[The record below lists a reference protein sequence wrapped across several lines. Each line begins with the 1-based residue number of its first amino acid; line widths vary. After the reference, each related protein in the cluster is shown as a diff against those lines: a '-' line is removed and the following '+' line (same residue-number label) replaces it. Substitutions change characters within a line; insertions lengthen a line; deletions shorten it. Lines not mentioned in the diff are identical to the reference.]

1 MTIATMHSSPLGVVR
16 SALLTACLLTPAAAL
31 AQSQSADVEA
41 RKVLAQT
48 CSAILPPTPP
58 EEVAVKNELAT
69 MLWAARVGAT
79 LRGTPDVQAVGQ
91 MLRDLAASN
100 YDWSRLDASA
110 QLAQFRAKW
119 APNYRLDSVVTEAI
133 VKLSADKKLPIM
145 SRLLVL
151 PCGANADPTPQQQR
165 RTLTIQWIKQPRSD
179 RRTAATAR
187 IPGAILTFVEFLNG
201 FQNIAF
207 QFEDGNICFGSSQ
220 AAKQLFMICG
230 TNSARY
236 ELSRKE
242 GETSFLLEWVTEP

>member
-1 MTIATMHSSPLGVVR
+1 MTIGTMHSGSLGVVR
-16 SALLTACLLTPAAAL
+16 SALLTACLLTPSAAL
-31 AQSQSADVEA
+31 AQSQGADVEA

-100 YDWSRLDASA
+100 YDWSRLDATA